1 MHEVNVLTQFQN
13 ARLEATLKIWS
24 MLLGILFT
32 YQVWIFT
39 CIFEASADWEL
50 SCYNESLHIH
60 CGSEKTIIIHEAHF
74 GYFREILLIS
84 NSTDRCRTHNSRD
97 CWVDVTANIS
107 RRCSGHSVCKNS
119 VHYSS
124 DLSADLLARECSF
137 IIDNAAEPTLFVE
150 YDCISTT
157 LPTRISNGNHVDPE
171 QIGGYLIN
179 LDHNEIIKSD

>member
-1 MHEVNVLTQFQN
+1 
-13 ARLEATLKIWS
+13 

-60 CGSEKTIIIHEAHF
+60 CCSEKTIIIHEAHF

-84 NSTDRCRTHNSRD
+84 NSADRCRIQNSRD
-97 CWVDVTANIS
+97 CWVDVTADIS

-137 IIDNAAEPTLFVE
+137 IIDNAAEPTLFVG
-150 YDCISTT
+150 YDCISTSVK
-157 LPTRISNGNHVDPE
+157 L
-171 QIGGYLIN
+171 Q
-179 LDHNEIIKSD
+179 K